1 MKIKNVLALFFLFA
15 ALLSNVSYCQE
26 KQVPQT
32 SQPQLQTQETPPVIY
47 DILCQRAR
55 VKYPDKT
62 EKVAG
67 TIIRINFDRP
77 VECKIYEISD
87 PYRIIVDP
95 SGDVLANFK
104 ERKIDL
110 ADGYISE
117 ISVVETQA
125 PENVKIEKSYYP
137 IDFIVISPKLPVK
150 YKLVQQQNT
159 ACVYIGDIDES
170 VDKR

>member
-1 MKIKNVLALFFLFA
+1 MKIKNVLALLFLFA

-26 KQVPQT
+26 EQAPQK

-55 VKYPDKT
+55 ARYPDKT
-62 EKVAG
+62 EQVTG

-77 VECKIYEISD
+77 VECKIFEISD

-95 SGDVLANFK
+95 SKDVLVNFK

-110 ADGYISE
+110 ADGYVSE
-117 ISVVETQA
+117 ISVVEAQA
-125 PENVKIEKSYYP
+125 PENLKIEKSFYP
-137 IDFIVISPKLPVK
+137 IDFIVISPKIPVK
-150 YKLVQQQNT
+150 YKLVQQGNT
-159 ACVYIGDIDES
+159 SSVYLGDIDETI
-170 VDKR
+170 DKR